1 MSTSNDQDQRD
12 VSFLVLSGSMRSGS
26 LNTKLARLAT
36 ATVEANGG
44 QVDFA
49 TMAEFDMPAYNGDDE
64 DGSGIPAGA
73 EELRR
78 RIEAT
83 DAFILASPE
92 YNGSMAGGVKN
103 AIDWVSRFRPQPFHG
118 RHAMVVSASPS
129 MVGGNRGHPATD
141 RVQ

>member
-26 LNTKLARLAT
+26 L
-36 ATVEANGG
+36 
-44 QVDFA
+44 
-49 TMAEFDMPAYNGDDE
+49 
-64 DGSGIPAGA
+64 
-73 EELRR
+73 
-78 RIEAT
+78 
-83 DAFILASPE
+83 
-92 YNGSMAGGVKN
+92 NGSMAGGVKN